1 MKKLFILFLVFI
13 IVFLGISLWWKNGL
27 SAVNPADK
35 TQKIFVIQKGEGV
48 REIANKLKKETLIK
62 NAVVFFILIKKE
74 DMDGKIQ
81 AGDFRLS
88 ASMTAF
94 DIAQTLTHGTLDV
107 WVTIPEGKRAE
118 EIAEILKTS
127 VSSYQSFWRDE
138 LVKHE
143 GYLFPDTYLVPKN
156 ADINLIIS
164 IMKDN
169 FEKKFASITPNKTGL
184 SKEEI
189 VIVASLIERE
199 AKLDEDRPLVASVI
213 LNRLNIGM
221 KLDIDATVQYA
232 LGYQENQKNWWKKE
246 LTKDDLNINSAYNT
260 YINQGL
266 PPTPISNPG
275 LAVLRAVVNAP
286 DTDYLY
292 YISDRNGRNH
302 YARTLEEHNKNII
315 KYGL

>member
-1 MKKLFILFLVFI
+1 MKKLFILVLVFA
-13 IVFLGISLWWKNGL
+13 IVVLGLFFWWKNGL

-48 REIANKLKKETLIK
+48 REIANKLKREGLIK
-62 NAVVFFILIKKE
+62 NPVAFFILIRKE

-88 ASMTAF
+88 PSMTAF
-94 DIAQTLTHGTLDV
+94 EIAQTLTHGTLDA

-127 VSSYQSFWRDE
+127 IPSYQSFWRDE

-143 GYLFPDTYLVPKN
+143 GYLFPDTYLVPKDG
-156 ADINLIIS
+156 DINLIIS
-164 IMKDN
+164 IMKNN
-169 FEKKFASITPNKTGL
+169 FEKKSASITPNKTGL
-184 SKEEI
+184 SKKEI

-199 AKLDEDRPLVASVI
+199 AKLDEDRSLVASVI

-232 LGYQENQKNWWKKE
+232 LGYQNSQKNWWKKE

-260 YINQGL
+260 YRNQGL
-266 PPTPISNPG
+266 PPAPISNPG

>member
-1 MKKLFILFLVFI
+1 MKKLFILVLVFA
-13 IVFLGISLWWKNGL
+13 IVVLGLFFWWKNGL
-27 SAVNPADK
+27 SEVNPADK

-48 REIANKLKKETLIK
+48 REIANKLKREGLIK
-62 NAVVFFILIKKE
+62 NPVAFFILIRKE

-88 ASMTAF
+88 PSMTAF
-94 DIAQTLTHGTLDV
+94 EIAQTLTHGTLDA

-118 EIAEILKTS
+118 EIAEILKIS
-127 VSSYQSFWRDE
+127 VPSYQSFWRDE

-143 GYLFPDTYLVPKN
+143 GYLFPDTYLVPKDG
-156 ADINLIIS
+156 DINLIIS
-164 IMKDN
+164 IMKNN
-169 FEKKFASITPNKTGL
+169 FEKKSASITPNKTGL

-199 AKLDEDRPLVASVI
+199 AKLDEDRSLVASVI

-232 LGYQENQKNWWKKE
+232 LGYQNSQKNWWKKE

-260 YINQGL
+260 YRNQGL
-266 PPTPISNPG
+266 PPAPISNPG

>member
-1 MKKLFILFLVFI
+1 MKKLFILVLVFA
-13 IVFLGISLWWKNGL
+13 IVVLGLFFWWKNGL
-27 SAVNPADK
+27 SAVNPTDK

-48 REIANKLKKETLIK
+48 REIANKLKREGLIK
-62 NAVVFFILIKKE
+62 NPVAFFILIRKE

-88 ASMTAF
+88 PSMTAF
-94 DIAQTLTHGTLDV
+94 EIAQTLTHGTLDA

-127 VSSYQSFWRDE
+127 VPSYQSSWRDE

-143 GYLFPDTYLVPKN
+143 GYLFPDTYLVPKDG
-156 ADINLIIS
+156 DINLIIS
-164 IMKDN
+164 IMKNN
-169 FEKKFASITPNKTGL
+169 FEKKFASITLNKTGL

-199 AKLDEDRPLVASVI
+199 AKLDEDRSLVASVI

-221 KLDIDATVQYA
+221 KLDIDATVQYV
-232 LGYQENQKNWWKKE
+232 LGYQNSQKNWWKKE

-260 YINQGL
+260 YRNQGL
-266 PPTPISNPG
+266 PPAPISNPG

-286 DTDYLY
+286 DTDYFY